1 MLRKTLQRTPCYW
14 RPLVIRVLVVDDS
27 PTMRELLVRLLQA
40 DGGFELAGVACDG
53 EEAADLTRQLR
64 PDVITMDIH
73 MPRLDGVAAT
83 RRIMAETP
91 TPIVVVAASIR
102 TREVD
107 LAFRALQAGAVTV
120 VNKPPGPNDPDH
132 ARAVGTLLNTVRL
145 MSAVKVVRQRR
156 LTTAEAGTVQA
167 PLRPNAQARGAASPL
182 AVAIAASTG
191 GPQAIQAVLQAL
203 GSDLGVPVLVVQ
215 HIGQGFAAGMAA
227 WLATTCPQVVKLAEQ
242 GEVPVGGTV
251 YLAPEDSH
259 LLVTHRGSLA
269 LSQAPRRGSFRPSA
283 DVLFESA
290 SEVYGARVV
299 GVILT
304 GMGDDGVAGLRLLRA
319 AGAPTIAQDE
329 ATSVVYGMPR
339 AAVEAGA
346 AGQVLPLSA
355 IGPGIRWLLE
365 TSGA

>member
-1 MLRKTLQRTPCYW
+1 
-14 RPLVIRVLVVDDS
+14 
-27 PTMRELLVRLLQA
+27 MRELLARLLLT
-40 DGGFELAGVACDG
+40 DGQFEVVGVACDG
-53 EEAADLTRQLR
+53 EEAAELTRRLR

-83 RRIMAETP
+83 QRIMAETP
-91 TPIVVVAASIR
+91 TPIVVVAASVR

-107 LAFRALQAGAVTV
+107 LAFEALQAGAVTV
-120 VNKPPGPNDPDH
+120 VNKPPGPNDPNH
-132 ARAVGTLLNTVRL
+132 GKAVADLLNTVRL

-156 LTTAEAGTVQA
+156 ITTAGAGTVHA
-167 PLRPNAQARGAASPL
+167 PLPPNAQAVEAASPL
-182 AVAIAASTG
+182 AIAIAASTG
-191 GPQAIQAVLQAL
+191 GPQAIQMVLQAL
-203 GSDLGVPVLVVQ
+203 GSDLSVPVLVVQ

-242 GEVPVGGTV
+242 GEMPAGGTV
-251 YLAPEDSH
+251 YLAPEDCH

-269 LSQAPRRGSFRPSA
+269 LSKAPPRGSFRPSA

-290 SEVYGARVV
+290 SDFYGARVV

-304 GMGDDGVAGLRLLRA
+304 GMGDDGVAGLQLLRS
-319 AGAPTIAQDE
+319 AGALTIAQDE

-339 AAVEAGA
+339 AAADAGA

-355 IGPGIRWLLE
+355 IGPRLRRLLGM
-365 TSGA
+365 SGA